1 MAIDMSQFHQTFFEE
16 SLEGLSDMEAELL
29 RIEAGIG
36 GDDHTGLFE
45 ADRES
50 LNTIFRAVHSIKGGS
65 STFGFTQVAAFSHV
79 LETLLDDLREGRC
92 EKSHK
97 LISVLLR
104 SVDTLRELLL
114 GAQNGADM
122 MQSALNSAIEE
133 LGQFQVMDAA
143 SGGGISTYSSSPNTS
158 QASAWDIEFR
168 PHRDL
173 FITGNDP
180 LRIFRA
186 LGDLG
191 KMQVAVDTKEFPAWD
206 MFEPAQSYLSWKIRL
221 EAAVP
226 KQQIED
232 VFMWVVDDC
241 DLKLTPVQS
250 EQLPESL
257 PPDLSSSRKAA
268 KSVTQEEPERR
279 REDRRQGDRR
289 DGAQLATQSIRVS
302 IPKIDE
308 MVDLVGELVITQT
321 MLNRFSGNISEE
333 DLPKLFESLSQ
344 LERNTR
350 ELQESVM
357 RIRML
362 PISFAFNRLPRAVR
376 DLGEQLGKEVE
387 LKIIGEQ
394 TELDKTVIERIT
406 DPLMHLVR
414 NCVDHGIESPEK
426 RRAAGKQAVATVRVE
441 AYQKGGNVIIEIED
455 DGQGINREKV
465 VKKAISRGLIS
476 AGTELAPQEID
487 DLIFL
492 PGFSTADKITG
503 VSGRGVGMDVVRSN
517 IRALGGSAELNS
529 RPGEGTLVTLRL
541 PLTLAI
547 MDGLSVAVGQQT
559 YILPLLSVAES
570 VCLKPNQISRPGG
583 GSELFAYQGGY
594 LPLLRLYELF
604 SIPAKYT
611 NITDGI
617 VVVVDVDGR
626 QAGIFVDE
634 LVGQQQVVVKSL
646 ETHYKKVDGI
656 ATATILGDGEVAL
669 ILDISTLARMAHHR
683 SDAEK
688 SGPQTVKA

>member
-29 RIEAGIG
+29 RIEAGIS
-36 GDDHTGLFE
+36 GDDQSGLFE

-65 STFGFTQVAAFSHV
+65 STFGFAQVAAFSHV

-104 SVDTLRELLL
+104 SADTLRDLLQA
-114 GAQNGADM
+114 AQSGTDM
-122 MQSALNSAIEE
+122 MQSVVDSAIGE
-133 LGQFQVMDAA
+133 LNQFQTSSEKQQTNAA
-143 SGGGISTYSSSPNTS
+143 ATGDPSAGAVPSG
-158 QASAWDIEFR
+158 WEIEFK
-168 PHRDL
+168 PHRNL
-173 FITGNDP
+173 FVSGNDP
-180 LRIFRA
+180 LRILRA

-191 KMQVAVDTKEFPAWD
+191 KIQVAVDSRKLPGWGEFDP
-206 MFEPAQSYLSWKIRL
+206 EQSYLSWKIHL
-221 EAAVP
+221 EAAVS
-226 KQQIED
+226 KQQIQD
-232 VFMWVVDDC
+232 LFMWVIDDC
-241 DLKLTPVQS
+241 DLKLKPTKDDKPQASAGSAQKKRVSPVAS
-250 EQLPESL
+250 AS
-257 PPDLSSSRKAA
+257 
-268 KSVTQEEPERR
+268 ERR
-279 REDRRQGDRR
+279 QENRRQGDRR
-289 DGAQLATQSIRVS
+289 DGAQLAAQSIRVS

-321 MLNRFSGNISEE
+321 MLNRFNGSITTE
-333 DLPKLFESLSQ
+333 DLPRLFESLSQ

-376 DLGEQLGKEVE
+376 DLGEQLGKQVE
-387 LKIIGEQ
+387 LKIVGEQ

-414 NCVDHGIESPEK
+414 NCVDHGIESPDV
-426 RRAAGKQAVATVRVE
+426 RRAAGKPDTATVRVE
-441 AYQKGGNVIIEIED
+441 AFQKGGNVVIEIED
-455 DGQGINREKV
+455 DGQGINRDKV
-465 VKKAISRGLIS
+465 VKKAVSRGLIS
-476 AGTELAPQEID
+476 AGAELSPAEID

-492 PGFSTADKITG
+492 PGFSTAEKITG

-517 IRALGGSAELNS
+517 IRALGGSAELGS
-529 RPGEGTLVTLRL
+529 RPGEGMLVTLRL

-547 MDGLSVAVGQQT
+547 MDGLSVAVGGQT

-570 VCLKPNQISRPGG
+570 VCLTADQVSRPGG
-583 GSELFAYQGGY
+583 GSELFAWQGGY
-594 LPLLRLYELF
+594 LPLLRLHELF
-604 SIPAKYT
+604 AIPARS
-611 NITDGI
+611 TDVTKGI

-683 SDAEK
+683 SGAEN
-688 SGPQTVKA
+688 SGLQAVKV

>member
-29 RIEAGIG
+29 RIEAGIS
-36 GDDHTGLFE
+36 GDDHSGLFE

-65 STFGFTQVAAFSHV
+65 STFGFGQVAAFSHV

-104 SVDTLRELLL
+104 SADTLRELLQA
-114 GAQNGADM
+114 AQSGADM
-122 MQSALNSAIEE
+122 TQSVVDGAIEE
-133 LGQFQVMDAA
+133 LNQFQA
-143 SGGGISTYSSSPNTS
+143 STSGNRTDGLASSGASESALP
-158 QASAWDIEFR
+158 SAWEIDFR
-168 PHRDL
+168 PYRNL
-173 FITGNDP
+173 FVSGNDP
-180 LRIFRA
+180 LRILRA
-186 LGDLG
+186 LGEFG
-191 KMQVAVDTKEFPAWD
+191 NIQVTVDTNDIPGWD
-206 MFEPAQSYLSWKIRL
+206 RFKPEESYLSWKIRL
-221 EAAVP
+221 DAAVTR
-226 KQQIED
+226 QQVQD
-232 VFMWVVDDC
+232 LFMWVIDDC
-241 DLKLTPVQS
+241 DLKLTPVKNGGSTGEQS
-250 EQLPESL
+250 GDPQQVSV
-257 PPDLSSSRKAA
+257 SRVPAPA
-268 KSVTQEEPERR
+268 ERR
-279 REDRRQGDRR
+279 QEDRRQGDRR
-289 DGAQLATQSIRVS
+289 DGTQLANQSIRVS

-321 MLNRFSGNISEE
+321 MLNRFSGNISQE

-376 DLGEQLGKEVE
+376 DLGEQLGKQVE
-387 LKIIGEQ
+387 LKIVGEQ

-414 NCVDHGIESPEK
+414 NCVDHGIESRDKRKASGKPE
-426 RRAAGKQAVATVRVE
+426 AATVRVE

-465 VKKAISRGLIS
+465 VRKAISRGLIS
-476 AGTELAPQEID
+476 AGAELAPGEID
-487 DLIFL
+487 ELIFL
-492 PGFSTADKITG
+492 PGFSTAEKITG

-547 MDGLSVAVGQQT
+547 MDGLSVSVGEQT

-570 VCLKPNQISRPGG
+570 VCLTSDQISRPGG

-594 LPLLRLYELF
+594 LPLLRLHELF
-604 SIPAKYT
+604 SIPARFT
-611 NITDGI
+611 SVPDGI

-683 SDAEK
+683 PDADK
-688 SGPQTVKA
+688 SGRKTAQV